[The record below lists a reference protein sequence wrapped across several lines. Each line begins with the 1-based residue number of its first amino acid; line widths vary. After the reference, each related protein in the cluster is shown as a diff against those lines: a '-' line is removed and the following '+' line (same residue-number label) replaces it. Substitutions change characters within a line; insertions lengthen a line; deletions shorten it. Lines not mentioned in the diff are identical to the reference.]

1 MIIFEIGLPKCALD
15 AYQQTCVEGLYAVG
29 ERQTVAN
36 GAAVVSLD
44 YDGKLADAS
53 SQSYATEAEVFP
65 RDNARRSTTRSNWL
79 RKATV
84 KVE

>member
-1 MIIFEIGLPKCALD
+1 
-15 AYQQTCVEGLYAVG
+15 
-29 ERQTVAN
+29 
-36 GAAVVSLD
+36 VVSLD

>member
-1 MIIFEIGLPKCALD
+1 MVPATFF
-15 AYQQTCVEGLYAVG
+15 
-29 ERQTVAN
+29 AN